1 MPSTILLVDDH
12 PVFRQGLRMLL
23 EKEKDLRIVAEAGDG
38 LEAIEQIRE
47 HTPDIVVMD
56 ISMPNLDG
64 IEATRQILSE
74 SPDTRVVALSVHSG
88 KRFVRDMFQAGA
100 AGYLLKESVPE
111 EMIKGIRNVLSGEVY
126 LSQSISGILVSDYK
140 DLLTEADQTFQT
152 PQEPILRTKLRPPP
166 ISPDIIPRL
175 RLIEMLEEGRHRPM
189 SLISAPAG
197 YGKSILASQWLE
209 TCGCPGAWI
218 SLDENENDPRMFLT
232 YLLEAVQKV
241 FPGAVLQTKNLL
253 QAANLPSVKLLTYNL
268 LNDIERMEES
278 FILVL
283 DDYHRIHEA
292 SVHDL
297 LIELLRHPS
306 PMLHLVLLTRRDPSL
321 PIGPLRAQGQLTEIA
336 MAQLRF
342 TPAETQA
349 FLERVLNISIDENT
363 ASVLEEKL
371 EGWVTGLHLTAL
383 SLRRKDDLLGTV
395 QGLKHGS
402 YPFIR
407 DYLIQEVLENT
418 PTVFARYLLETSVL
432 DRFCAPLC
440 DALHALNRDH
450 SGAEDE
456 YSGQSF
462 IDWLEK
468 THLFVI
474 SLDEAHY
481 WFRYHHLFQDLLQN
495 QLKRRHS
502 RNNILQLHS
511 RASDW
516 YSENGLIDEAIRHA
530 LAADNVIGAAR
541 LVEENRQAILN
552 LDKWYVI
559 ERWLSMFPDVF
570 LNQDVGLNMA
580 KAWILY
586 HHFDIRGL
594 PSLIDTAEA
603 LLTKQTANQSLLGE
617 IDFFRGYLYY
627 FQNDGTRSLK
637 HLNHAL
643 NRIPESCHEI
653 RGQSEILHGLAS
665 QMQGEEER
673 AVKKINDLLLQLK
686 SSKTITITR
695 LQVTLVYIH
704 TISGNLPEALLVNQR
719 LNEFASKN
727 AYAYARVW
735 SLYLQALICFYQ
747 DDLEEAICHFHQALE
762 QKYLLHTRAVIDSM
776 AGLAYAY
783 QAKGRP
789 DPADATMKDLLDY
802 VDSLGDSNYS
812 MIAQASHVR
821 LSIMKG
827 DLKAGLRWL
836 QEPPP
841 SENMVWWL
849 EIPAVTHCRALLS
862 EGSNRNLEKAEI
874 KLRQLLQQKRRSLDR
889 VLPAEQGGV
898 Y

>member
-1 MPSTILLVDDH
+1 
-12 PVFRQGLRMLL
+12 
-23 EKEKDLRIVAEAGDG
+23 
-38 LEAIEQIRE
+38 
-47 HTPDIVVMD
+47 
-56 ISMPNLDG
+56 
-64 IEATRQILSE
+64 
-74 SPDTRVVALSVHSG
+74 
-88 KRFVRDMFQAGA
+88 
-100 AGYLLKESVPE
+100 
-111 EMIKGIRNVLSGEVY
+111 
-126 LSQSISGILVSDYK
+126 
-140 DLLTEADQTFQT
+140 
-152 PQEPILRTKLRPPP
+152 
-166 ISPDIIPRL
+166 
-175 RLIEMLEEGRHRPM
+175 
-189 SLISAPAG
+189 
-197 YGKSILASQWLE
+197 
-209 TCGCPGAWI
+209 
-218 SLDENENDPRMFLT
+218 
-232 YLLEAVQKV
+232 
-241 FPGAVLQTKNLL
+241 
-253 QAANLPSVKLLTYNL
+253 
-268 LNDIERMEES
+268 
-278 FILVL
+278 
-283 DDYHRIHEA
+283 
-292 SVHDL
+292 
-297 LIELLRHPS
+297 
-306 PMLHLVLLTRRDPSL
+306 
-321 PIGPLRAQGQLTEIA
+321 
-336 MAQLRF
+336 
-342 TPAETQA
+342 
-349 FLERVLNISIDENT
+349 
-363 ASVLEEKL
+363 
-371 EGWVTGLHLTAL
+371 
-383 SLRRKDDLLGTV
+383 
-395 QGLKHGS
+395 
-402 YPFIR
+402 
-407 DYLIQEVLENT
+407 
-418 PTVFARYLLETSVL
+418 
-432 DRFCAPLC
+432 
-440 DALHALNRDH
+440 
-450 SGAEDE
+450 
-456 YSGQSF
+456 
-462 IDWLEK
+462 
-468 THLFVI
+468 
-474 SLDEAHY
+474 
-481 WFRYHHLFQDLLQN
+481 
-495 QLKRRHS
+495 
-502 RNNILQLHS
+502 
-511 RASDW
+511 
-516 YSENGLIDEAIRHA
+516 
-530 LAADNVIGAAR
+530 
-541 LVEENRQAILN
+541 
-552 LDKWYVI
+552 
-559 ERWLSMFPDVF
+559 
-570 LNQDVGLNMA
+570 MA

-874 KLRQLLQQKRRSLDR
+874 KLRQLLQQNQDNHNTCHMIQMMPLLAMTHLKKGRLGEALTILKEGVIMAEPGGWIRPFFELGPAMADLLERLHKQNVAANYIERLLAAFPDFEIASDDLPSEFETLTPIHNQKTKLENVLIEPLTNRELDILELLAQRFQTKEIADKLCISPETVKSHLKNIYQKLSVGNRREA
-889 VLPAEQGGV
+889 VEQAKILGILASS
-898 Y
+898 